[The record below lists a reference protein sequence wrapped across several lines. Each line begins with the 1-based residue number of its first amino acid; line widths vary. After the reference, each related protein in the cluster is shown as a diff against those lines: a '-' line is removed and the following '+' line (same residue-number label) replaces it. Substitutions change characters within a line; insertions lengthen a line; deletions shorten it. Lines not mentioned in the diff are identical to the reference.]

1 MRSSPELRE
10 TAKRGS
16 YDAFRYMGY
25 GDSGSDEV
33 SHLVVSEA
41 YSAFDIM
48 MGGAEPFAVCAT
60 AEDAQRIVRALNA
73 QAGA

>member
-10 TAKRGS
+10 TAKRGPH
-16 YDAFRYMGY
+16 DAFRYMGY
-25 GDSGSDEV
+25 GDSESDEV

-41 YSAFDIM
+41 YTALDIM
-48 MGGAEPFAVCAT
+48 MGGAEPIAVCST

-73 QAGA
+73 QAVA